1 MEYVLRKRQL
11 VLYAKN
17 ELWFGIFH
25 DVKNKTRKRASQMK
39 PKVCIAFCRNVES
52 SEMFRKNM
60 TRSELCFRKTRERRG
75 IRKLFRNQMQQFG

>member
-25 DVKNKTRKRASQMK
+25 DVKNKTRKRVSQMK
-39 PKVCIAFCRNVES
+39 PKVFTAFRRNVES
-52 SEMFRKNM
+52 SEMFRKNV
-60 TRSELCFRKTRERRG
+60 TQSELCFRKTPERRG
-75 IRKLFRNQMQQFG
+75 IRKLFQNQMQHFG